1 MSDTAPREATPP
13 RWAAPSLIAL
23 IFLNQLGFGI
33 VVPLLPFYAK
43 SFNAPAWLIALIFSA
58 FSIGTFFGE
67 PFWGRLS
74 DKYGRKPLLISTI
87 CGNCLCY
94 LALAFAPTAG
104 AAFFIRLAGGL
115 SSGNG
120 SVVQGYLADV
130 TPPQKRTRA
139 MSWMSASWN
148 VGLIVGPSLGGIFAK
163 PSLGPMGF
171 RLPLFAASALF
182 ATSAV
187 CIALF
192 IKESR
197 QRDLTNTFR
206 PNRWAALGEALRN
219 PVIGRLFLV
228 TFMVGFAFTG
238 IESIFGLWT
247 QARFGWGPRD
257 VGVAFAFVGVASAIT
272 QMTLTAP
279 LSERFGQ
286 GVMLA
291 VGMAIT
297 MVCIGLQPLSTGG
310 PMTIAL
316 MSLSAIGQSVAWPNV
331 SALISE
337 TADPHRQGQILGLNN
352 AMGALAR
359 VVGPFCAG
367 LSFSGLTINGPYIQ
381 GAIMVAPAIFLALSV
396 ARRAPKLRGRETI
409 APEIPS

>member
-43 SFNAPAWLIALIFSA
+43 SFDAPPWLIALIFSA
-58 FSIGTFFGE
+58 FSVGTFFGE

-94 LALAFAPTAG
+94 FALAFAPNAWV
-104 AAFFIRLAGGL
+104 AFAIRLAGGL

-120 SVVQGYLADV
+120 SVIQGYIADV
-130 TPPQKRTRA
+130 TPPEKRTRA
-139 MSWMSASWN
+139 LSWMSASWN
-148 VGLIVGPSLGGIFAK
+148 VGLIVGPSLGGLFAK
-163 PSLGPMGF
+163 PSLGPIGF
-171 RLPLFAASALF
+171 QLPLFIASGLF
-182 ATSAV
+182 ATSAI

-197 QRDLTNTFR
+197 ARDLTNTFR
-206 PNRWAALGEALRN
+206 PNRWAAFGEAVRN

-247 QARFGWGPRD
+247 QAKFGWGPRD
-257 VGVAFAFVGVASAIT
+257 VGVAFAFVGVASALT
-272 QMTLTAP
+272 QMTLTGP
-279 LSERFGQ
+279 LSERYGQ

-297 MVCIGLQPLSTGG
+297 MICIGLQPFSTGG

-331 SALISE
+331 SGLVSQ
-337 TADPHRQGQILGLNN
+337 TADSHRQGQILGLNN

-359 VVGPFCAG
+359 VIGPFCAG
-367 LSFSGLTINGPYIQ
+367 LSFAGISIDGPYVQ
-381 GAIMVAPAIFLALSV
+381 GALMVAPAIWLALSAGRLTDA
-396 ARRAPKLRGRETI
+396 ARLRPEPGRE
-409 APEIPS
+409 PNR